1 VTSTSSGS
9 QEIDQMKKKE
19 KKKERKKEIKERR
32 RVIMR
37 CRQKNKRDK

>member
-19 KKKERKKEIKERR
+19 RKKERKKLKKED
-32 RVIMR
+32 V
-37 CRQKNKRDK
+37 